1 MSLEKYGTYLAGLD
15 LTEQEKKELIE
26 AISVTVENIIGDL
39 FVRLNSHEET
49 NQ

>member
-1 MSLEKYGTYLAGLD
+1 MAGLD

-26 AISVTVENIIGDL
+26 TVSVIVENIIGDL
-39 FVRLNSHEET
+39 FARQYAHEKT